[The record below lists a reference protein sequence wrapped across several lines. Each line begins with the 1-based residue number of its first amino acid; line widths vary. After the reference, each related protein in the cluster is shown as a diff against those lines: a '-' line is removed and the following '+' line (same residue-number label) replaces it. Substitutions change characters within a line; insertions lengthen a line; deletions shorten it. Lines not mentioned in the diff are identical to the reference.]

1 MKHSKADGTLNLDSG
16 EIIEVIA
23 MLITVNLEDWEEI
36 CQSFRTFFKD
46 LGVIETKENYIQ
58 FSSFPDNVATSF
70 SISKE
75 GKFAASM
82 PLHALDGAILTVQFD
97 YQENVVRI
105 LGSETRYTYKVPPEI
120 LGLRTEPTV

>member
-1 MKHSKADGTLNLDSG
+1 MT
-16 EIIEVIA
+16 IIEVIE
-23 MLITVNLEDWEEI
+23 MLTTVNLADWEEI

>member
-1 MKHSKADGTLNLDSG
+1 MKHSKADGTLNLDSRT
-16 EIIEVIA
+16 IIEVIA
-23 MLITVNLEDWEEI
+23 MLITVNMADWEEI

-58 FSSFPDNVATSF
+58 FSSFPDNVTTSF

-82 PLHALDGAILTVQFD
+82 PLHVLDGAILTVQFD

-120 LGLRTEPTV
+120 LGLRTEPIV

>member
-1 MKHSKADGTLNLDSG
+1 MV
-16 EIIEVIA
+16 IIEVVA
-23 MLITVNLEDWEEI
+23 MLTTVNLADWEGI
-36 CQSFRTFFKD
+36 CESFQTFFKD
-46 LGVIETKENYIQ
+46 LGIVESKENHIQ
-58 FSSFPDNVATSF
+58 FSSFPENVTTSF

-82 PLHALDGAILTVQFD
+82 PLHTLDGAILTVQFD

-105 LGSETRYTYKVPPEI
+105 LGSETRYTYKVPPEL

>member
-1 MKHSKADGTLNLDSG
+1 MT
-16 EIIEVIA
+16 IIEVIA
-23 MLITVNLEDWEEI
+23 MLITVNMEDWEEI

-58 FSSFPDNVATSF
+58 FSSFPDNVTTSF

-97 YQENVVRI
+97 CQENVVRI

-120 LGLRTEPTV
+120 LGLRTEPIV